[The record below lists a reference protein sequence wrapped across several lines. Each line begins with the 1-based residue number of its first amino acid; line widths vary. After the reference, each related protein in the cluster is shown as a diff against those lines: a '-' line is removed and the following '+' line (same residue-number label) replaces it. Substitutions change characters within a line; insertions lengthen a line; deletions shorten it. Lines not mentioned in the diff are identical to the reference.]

1 MQPNRR
7 KPCRYGRFVR
17 RRISSASA
25 RRDSYSRSCADLH
38 RPPRWPAVLRVA
50 AGDGDGDG
58 LRFGAAAGHG
68 EVVGG
73 AGAVGMGEW
82 WWCWVL
88 PPSDLLRWR
97 RSLRNPPQRRE
108 PRDDEDDVDE
118 AEDAVDEDED
128 EDERDAAGVTAAACS
143 SSAAGSRSG
152 A

>member
-1 MQPNRR
+1 MQPKRR

-25 RRDSYSRSCADLH
+25 RRAAYSRSCADLR
-38 RPPRWPAVLRVA
+38 RPPAEVL
-50 AGDGDGDG
+50 
-58 LRFGAAAGHG
+58 GAAARDG
-68 EVVGG
+68 EVGG
-73 AGAVGMGEW
+73 AGPAGRCEW
-82 WWCWVL
+82 WWWVL

-128 EDERDAAGVTAAACS
+128 ERDAAGVTAAACS